1 MVSFTLASLLLAA
14 GIATAL
20 PNPEPVSELPYSPH
34 SLHLDREARSLNSPG
49 LRRRASSGQLFST
62 DGNNQFSTTVKFGGT
77 PFKLI
82 IDTGSSDTWIV
93 GKGFQCVDP
102 KGNAVSIDQC
112 GFGDVFAYGK
122 DPTLEQTST
131 EAGENFLVS
140 YGSGEVL
147 TGALATDT
155 VNLAGIKFDTEIG
168 IALKVSF
175 PTDYPLPSRRL
186 EY

>member
-1 MVSFTLASLLLAA
+1 MVSFTLASLLLVA
-14 GIATAL
+14 GLATAL
-20 PNPEPVSELPYSPH
+20 PNAEPVQELPFSSH
-34 SLHLDREARSLNSPG
+34 SLHLDREARSVSSPG
-49 LRRRASSGQLFST
+49 LRRRSSSGQLFSS

-102 KGNAVSIDQC
+102 NGNEVSIDQC
-112 GFGDVFAYGK
+112 GFGDVYAYGK
-122 DPTLEQTST
+122 DPTLDQNPT

-155 VNLAGIKFDTEIG
+155 VNLAGIKFNTEIG
-168 IALKVSF
+168 VALKVSHMTF
-175 PTDYPLPSRRL
+175 PISL
-186 EY
+186 ES